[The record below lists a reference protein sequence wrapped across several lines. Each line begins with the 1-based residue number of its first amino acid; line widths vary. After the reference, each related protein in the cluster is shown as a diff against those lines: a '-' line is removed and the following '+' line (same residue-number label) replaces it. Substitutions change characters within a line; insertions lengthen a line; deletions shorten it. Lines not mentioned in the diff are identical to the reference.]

1 MGLAVALAAKHVFL
15 ADTGA
20 ISFSMTLQTS
30 QNRPMFIRMTFSATQ
45 G

>member
-1 MGLAVALAAKHVFL
+1 MGRAVALAAKHIFL
-15 ADTGA
+15 VDTGA

-30 QNRPMFIRMTFSATQ
+30 NNRPMFVRMTFSATQ